1 MTIVKAK
8 NRVMETK
15 IHKYRSSLIAAAVCV
30 ISLAGTLASKWVATD
45 LEPKIANYRW
55 VAYVIVGI
63 SLIVSIVLAV
73 RATGEPAAGA
83 TSIRKVSIGG
93 SANNSTNTAGDN
105 NVIHS
110 SRNR

>member
-1 MTIVKAK
+1 
-8 NRVMETK
+8 MESK
-15 IHKYRSSLIAAAVCV
+15 VHKYRSSLIAAAVCV
-30 ISLAGTLASKWVATD
+30 ISLAGTIASKWVATD
-45 LEPKIANYRW
+45 LEPKIATYRW

-73 RATGEPAAGA
+73 RAAAEPAAAGA

-105 NVIHS
+105 NTINS